1 MESSLVD
8 AWPHIPP
15 ADRPAPL
22 IRAINDRL
30 TTPDRV
36 AAALAVTPMLVGRTE
51 LRALLDRLA
60 AGCLSHL
67 EIWGHDHVFT
77 APGMPPFLRQFRVQI
92 GGRVLYLDM
101 YAERQRLNI
110 ELDGATTHGDP
121 RQREIDLRRDA
132 LLATLGILV
141 VRFSHR
147 RLTHEPDEVR
157 RETLAI
163 LARRREQPASPR
175 ER

>member
-101 YAERQRLNI
+101 YAERQ
-110 ELDGATTHGDP
+110 
-121 RQREIDLRRDA
+121 
-132 LLATLGILV
+132 LATLGILV